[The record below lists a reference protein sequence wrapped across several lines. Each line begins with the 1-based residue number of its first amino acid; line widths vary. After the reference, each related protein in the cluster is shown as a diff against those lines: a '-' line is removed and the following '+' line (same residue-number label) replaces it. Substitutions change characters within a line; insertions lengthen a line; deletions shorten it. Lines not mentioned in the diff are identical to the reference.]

1 MLEEAI
7 EWVKNLDPLNA
18 SKVYELSDMRVSLV
32 RFLVMALFIEGL
44 FCSVIG
50 IIISN
55 GLLAVLGGVNVAMS
69 ILSYLLRV
77 WLK

>member
-7 EWVKNLDPLNA
+7 EWFRNLDPLNA

-55 GLLAVLGGVNVAMS
+55 GLLAVLGGVNVTIS
-69 ILSYLLRV
+69 ILSYLFRV

>member
-1 MLEEAI
+1 MFEEAI
-7 EWVKNLDPLNA
+7 EWLRNLDPLNA

-32 RFLVMALFIEGL
+32 RFLVLALFIEGL
-44 FCSVIG
+44 SCSLIG
-50 IIISN
+50 IVISN